1 MAAVYRGLRFV
12 GGNKSSNACEAS
24 GSIPRFAVA
33 GGGATGVHDS
43 GDGGQSVFVDVGFPF
58 RSPADITSDRGPQ
71 FVSELWSAMADGLG
85 VKVHRTTA
93 YHPQANGMCERFHRS
108 LKAALRASLTGGDWV
123 DRLPWVLLG
132 LRSAVKEDLGVSPA
146 ELVLGQPLRVPGE
159 FLPESPPP
167 CFDPS
172 LLPFRP
178 PKGTMPIGL
187 RCVPHM
193 TGRTG
198 FLNQGKDEPFYVLN
212 LDDILEKHIRWITR
226 LPRVKPFYAVKC
238 NYTPAVIR
246 MLNALDTGFD
256 CASKA
261 EIELALSLGVTPD
274 KIIYAHPTK
283 PRSHIRY
290 ARTHRVNVMTF
301 DNEEELLK
309 ISLTHPQA
317 KLVMRIAVDDS
328 KSLLRLNAKFGV
340 RLSSVSKLLECA
352 RWLNLEVIGV
362 SFHVGSGCTGSM
374 AFKQAITDAR
384 YAFDIANS
392 VGFQMRLLDI
402 GGGFPGREDFTEV
415 KFEEFSEVINK
426 ALDELFPPANGL
438 EIIAE
443 PGRFYVD
450 SAFTLAVNVI
460 AKRVED
466 TDECSGKCLPDRK
479 DYSSEKMMMYYINDG
494 VYGSLSYLI
503 NDPAHT
509 KVEPWPLRVNNIKS
523 PCF

>member
-1 MAAVYRGLRFV
+1 MDTT
-12 GGNKSSNACEAS
+12 KEATINES
-24 GSIPRFAVA
+24 MVRVFSPENDDIEIL
-33 GGGATGVHDS
+33 DS
-43 GDGGQSVFVDVGFPF
+43 GRSITDVI
-58 RSPADITSDRGPQ
+58 DTKMK
-71 FVSELWSAMADGLG
+71 ELDS
-85 VKVHRTTA
+85 R
-93 YHPQANGMCERFHRS
+93 
-108 LKAALRASLTGGDWV
+108 
-123 DRLPWVLLG
+123 
-132 LRSAVKEDLGVSPA
+132 
-146 ELVLGQPLRVPGE
+146 
-159 FLPESPPP
+159 
-167 CFDPS
+167 
-172 LLPFRP
+172 
-178 PKGTMPIGL
+178 
-187 RCVPHM
+187 
-193 TGRTG
+193 
-198 FLNQGKDEPFYVLN
+198 GKDEPFYVLK

-238 NYTPAVIR
+238 NNTPAVIR

-352 RWLNLEVIGV
+352 RRLNLEVIGV

-392 VGFQMRLLDI
+392 AGFQMRLLDI

-466 TDECSGKCLPDRK
+466 TDECSGKYRK
-479 DYSSEKMMMYYINDG
+479 DYSSEKMMMYYFNDG
-494 VYGSLSYLI
+494 VYGSLSCLI

-509 KVEPWPLRVNNIKS
+509 KAVDNSEPRYYSAIWGPTCDSFDKVTKS
-523 PCF
+523 YWIPELHVGDWLLIDNMGAYSLSTSTDFNGFERAHIYPVVTITQLTGQNLQSFRLIAPSIILLLHHCNREI

>member
-1 MAAVYRGLRFV
+1 MDTT
-12 GGNKSSNACEAS
+12 KEATINES
-24 GSIPRFAVA
+24 MVRVFSPENDDIEIL
-33 GGGATGVHDS
+33 DS
-43 GDGGQSVFVDVGFPF
+43 G
-58 RSPADITSDRGPQ
+58 RSITAIDTKMK
-71 FVSELWSAMADGLG
+71 ELDS
-85 VKVHRTTA
+85 
-93 YHPQANGMCERFHRS
+93 
-108 LKAALRASLTGGDWV
+108 
-123 DRLPWVLLG
+123 
-132 LRSAVKEDLGVSPA
+132 
-146 ELVLGQPLRVPGE
+146 
-159 FLPESPPP
+159 
-167 CFDPS
+167 
-172 LLPFRP
+172 
-178 PKGTMPIGL
+178 
-187 RCVPHM
+187 
-193 TGRTG
+193 
-198 FLNQGKDEPFYVLN
+198 QGKDEPFYVLN

-509 KVEPWPLRVNNIKS
+509 KVEPWPLRAVDNSEPRYYSAIWGPTCDSFDKVTESYWIPELHVGDWLLIDNMGAYSLSTSTDFNGFERAHIYPVVTAKTWLAIHQS
-523 PCF
+523 CLKNTIN

>member
-1 MAAVYRGLRFV
+1 MDTT
-12 GGNKSSNACEAS
+12 KEATINES
-24 GSIPRFAVA
+24 MVRVFSPENDDIEIL
-33 GGGATGVHDS
+33 DS
-43 GDGGQSVFVDVGFPF
+43 GRSITDV
-58 RSPADITSDRGPQ
+58 IDR
-71 FVSELWSAMADGLG
+71 
-85 VKVHRTTA
+85 K
-93 YHPQANGMCERFHRS
+93 
-108 LKAALRASLTGGDWV
+108 
-123 DRLPWVLLG
+123 
-132 LRSAVKEDLGVSPA
+132 VKELGSQHNSSCRLA
-146 ELVLGQPLRVPGE
+146 AHHIPGVVNT
-159 FLPESPPP
+159 PEIFDIFEIK
-167 CFDPS
+167 CF
-172 LLPFRP
+172 F
-178 PKGTMPIGL
+178 
-187 RCVPHM
+187 
-193 TGRTG
+193 
-198 FLNQGKDEPFYVLN
+198 FQGKDEPFHVLN
-212 LDDILEKHIRWITR
+212 LDDILEKHNRWITR

-238 NYTPAVIR
+238 NNTPAVIR
-246 MLNALDTGFD
+246 MLIALDTGFD

-352 RWLNLEVIGV
+352 RRLNLEVIGV
-362 SFHVGSGCTGSM
+362 SFHVGSGCTGSL

-392 VGFQMRLLDI
+392 AGFQMRLLDI
-402 GGGFPGREDFTEV
+402 GGGFPGTENFIEV

-460 AKRVED
+460 SKRVED
-466 TDECSGKCLPDRK
+466 TDERSGKYRK
-479 DYSSEKMMMYYINDG
+479 DYSSEKMMMYYISDG
-494 VYGSLSYLI
+494 VYGSLNCLI
-503 NDPAHT
+503 NDPFHD
-509 KVEPWPLRVNNIKS
+509 KVEPWPLRDFIFHLLSFLQAVDNSEPRYYSVIWGPTCAGSDKVTESCWIPELHVGDWLLIDNMGAYSLSTSTDFNGFERAHIYPVVTAKTWLAIHQS
-523 PCF
+523 CLKNTIN